1 MITAIL
7 LLALIQPQDPG
18 LGTAAAPNPS
28 TPAVRTEKL
37 TPAEV
42 KALADANQAVADAQ
56 DKLIHAK
63 AALQGTTE
71 GIEQAHH
78 ANTDCGCYLEST
90 GGIMTRWSSRGTRLS
105 STIFM
110 RRQVASAIRQR
121 RKEVVGLLQA
131 IANNPFPDNCWSI
144 SRKLWWAAPF
154 FFGPRTLGRT
164 WGTRPTFYGFC
175 YNREARKTRAPAEDS
190 FTSGRASWGRLRSRP
205 RSGLLVRSLFPFHG
219 APAA

>member
-28 TPAVRTEKL
+28 TPAVRT
-37 TPAEV
+37 EV

-90 GGIMTRWSSRGTRLS
+90 GRDYDKVEFKGDTIVIHHIHEAPGSLS
-105 STIFM
+105 
-110 RRQVASAIRQR
+110 
-121 RKEVVGLLQA
+121 
-131 IANNPFPDNCWSI
+131 N
-144 SRKLWWAAPF
+144 
-154 FFGPRTLGRT
+154 
-164 WGTRPTFYGFC
+164 
-175 YNREARKTRAPAEDS
+175 KTTP
-190 FTSGRASWGRLRSRP
+190 
-205 RSGLLVRSLFPFHG
+205 
-219 APAA
+219 